1 MSLYFCSFFYFCQI
15 RFLLFFFCSNLPCF
29 TVADVVLGISECK
42 NKQKPHG
49 LVSEHG
55 GGTTDRA
62 RPGHAGGPEGG
73 PSAGHGASSV
83 SGTCSIVSG
92 GLHGARRL
100 HGAG

>member
-1 MSLYFCSFFYFCQI
+1 MSLYFCIFFLFLPNSFFTV
-15 RFLLFFFCSNLPCF
+15 FFCSNLPCF

-55 GGTTDRA
+55 GGTTYRA

-73 PSAGHGASSV
+73 PSAGHGTSSV

-92 GLHGARRL
+92 
-100 HGAG
+100 